1 MVTRADVH
9 AAAAASNR
17 DLGPLAWVLGE
28 THKSIASASKSL
40 KHFARE
46 AQAARDVDSA
56 AADASQ
62 LRLAR
67 QQLHQA
73 AGALEMVGQPL
84 AARMVRGMEAAVQQL
99 VQRPDKCTEFTAIA
113 LERAGFALLEYLES
127 QLSEHPQPAL
137 GLFPQFRQVQEM
149 AGADRIHPADLWDDV
164 WRWLD
169 PATPP
174 AAQPLAYG
182 ADARRRI
189 DQRVL
194 KMMRHAD
201 LHAVAELGVI
211 SLGLAAGER
220 AASPPAMFWKLCG
233 GFFEA
238 LGQALTPIDIYA
250 KRAASRVLLQYTA
263 LARGERA
270 VSERL
275 ALDLLFFCAQARPAA
290 DGAVPALAAVRACW
304 GLDRHAPV
312 EYMRPTF
319 GLYDPAVLAQA
330 RRRIETLKEQWSA
343 LAGGDMARLKACVN
357 QFNLVGESL
366 GKLHEQ
372 GQPLSDALQRVAAQ
386 VAQSGRPPSPALAME
401 TATAVL
407 FLEAS
412 FIDFEPG
419 DARFAARMRQLAERL
434 DGVCSGAG
442 ASALEPWMEELYRRV
457 SDRQTMGTVVGELRV
472 TLGEV
477 EQHLDQFFR
486 QPADPAVLAP
496 VPGQMA
502 QMRGVLSVLGLEQ
515 AALAVARL
523 SDAIVPLAAAE
534 ADPEAPPP
542 TGLFER
548 IGNSLGALGLQIDM
562 LGYQPLLARKLFV
575 YDEASGELRYTE
587 AAQAGDAADDGG
599 LDAGEFDPS
608 TRAADL
614 LGESQ
619 PVEPARL
626 EQIATLAAIDER
638 PALAQAA
645 NRAVEAA
652 REQDANRL
660 SAALE
665 QLQAAAR
672 PVTVLPAAAPPDDD
686 DRAADDEDDLL
697 DIFLEEAREVVQS
710 GQQAL
715 RALAAEPGDLEQQ
728 TTLRR
733 AFHTLKGSSR
743 MVGLAEFGAAAWSME
758 QLLNAWLAEQK
769 PVSDEL
775 RGLAGEAIDGFG
787 RWIDAI
793 AGHQAAPWQAAP
805 FRETADA
812 LRLRGQRLP
821 LAARLVEPAPAAED
835 APRPSQLGDFDLPDL
850 DLPEPESGPTPAP
863 QAAGVDLNPFD
874 SAIALG
880 GAALAAEP
888 PGAADAAEPAALPSR
903 VELLQFHLGDLSFLN
918 DDQGDA
924 EAATGAA
931 SEPLRGVSVEVA
943 DAGPLSDELLAEFQ
957 AAGLPATPEVQATL
971 APDGAPPPSPYVTAS
986 ETEED
991 AELYK
996 QIGELR
1002 ISAPLYNVYLNEADD
1017 WSRQLMAE
1025 LADWAL
1031 EPDRP
1036 VPELAM
1042 ARAHALAG
1050 SSATVGFAALSGL
1063 ARAVEHALQRL
1074 VGQPRATAAQA
1085 RVLGEAAEDIRR
1097 VLHQFAAGLMKP
1109 PSEAILAAVQA
1120 IEPTDAAAE
1129 QPVPAETAV
1138 AAEAAPRHGIGES
1151 IDATDA
1157 VDPDLFPI
1165 FEEEAQELLPR
1176 LSAALRGWAGQAD
1189 DQAAR
1194 GEALRALHTL
1204 KGSARLAGAL
1214 RLGEMAHRI
1223 ESAIEAI
1230 GAEGARAQDVEPL
1243 LDHLDELQ
1251 ENFRKLQDGGAGV
1264 ASAGAERAS
1273 MPPADET
1280 APETPA
1286 PQASAA
1292 PAPVA
1297 RGEVAEPAA
1306 LSLVTARAAASQAVR
1321 VRAQLLDRMLNQ
1333 AGEMMTA
1340 RARMEVEAGRL
1351 RGSLG
1356 ELTGNLERLRQQ
1368 LRDVELQAETQMQSR
1383 LAQSKDAQQNFD
1395 PLEFDRFTR
1404 MQELTRMMAESVN
1417 DVATVQRSLQ
1427 RALEASED
1435 DLAAQARQSRELQR
1449 DLLRTRM
1456 VEFESLSE
1464 RLYRVVR
1471 QTAKE
1476 AGKQVRLD
1484 IVGGA
1489 IEIDR
1494 SVLERMTPAFEHL
1507 LRNCVVHG
1515 IEPPEARDA
1524 LGKDPVGA
1532 VTVTV
1537 HQAGNDVAIEFR
1549 DDGAGLD
1556 LARLRERALQKGL
1569 LAPEQAVTDAEL
1581 RDLVFLPGFTTA
1593 TEVTELAGRGVG
1605 MDVVRIEVQAIG
1617 GRIETDSTPGQG
1629 AAFRLILPLT
1639 TAVTHIVMV
1648 RADRLAVGVP
1658 SNLIEI
1664 VRRVPVP
1671 KLQAAYESGR
1681 YRAGGED
1688 LPFYWAGALLQGSGR
1703 SSEPPARTAPVAI
1716 FRSADRRIAVHVDE
1730 VLGNQEVV
1738 VKGLGPQLA
1747 RLPGLVA
1754 MTALASGAVALIYN
1768 LVALAT
1774 VYGEQAR
1781 ALSVAAA
1788 ALPPASAPAGPAA
1801 GAAAAP
1807 SDIPLVLVV
1816 DDSITVR
1823 RVTQRLLQREGY
1835 RVALAADGLQGL
1847 EQLQAERPAVVLSD
1861 IEMPRMDGFDFV
1873 RNIRADEKL
1882 RDLPVIMITSRIAAK
1897 HRDHAREL
1905 GVDHYLGKP
1914 YAGDELLG
1922 LIKGYTRVGV
1932 NAAG

>member
-9 AAAAASNR
+9 ANAAASGR
-17 DLGPLAWVLGE
+17 DLGPLAWVLDE
-28 THKSIASASKSL
+28 TRKSIASASKSL

-46 AQAARDVDSA
+46 TQATRGVDSEA
-56 AADASQ
+56 SDASQ

-99 VQRPDKCTEFTAIA
+99 VQRPDKCSEFTAIA

-127 QLSEHPQPAL
+127 QLGERPRPAL

-149 AGADRIHPADLWDDV
+149 AGADRIHPADLWDGV

-174 AAQPLAYG
+174 AAQPLVYG
-182 ADARRRI
+182 ADARARI

-194 KMMRHAD
+194 KMMRHAN
-201 LHAVAELGVI
+201 ANAAAELGVI
-211 SLGLAAGER
+211 SLGLAAGET
-220 AASPPAMFWKLCG
+220 ASQPAIFWKLCG

-238 LGQALTPIDIYA
+238 LGQALTPIDVYA
-250 KRAASRVLLQYTA
+250 KRAASRVLLQYAA
-263 LARGERA
+263 LARGERT

-290 DGAVPALAAVRACW
+290 DGAAPALAAVRACW
-304 GLDRHAPV
+304 GLDRGVPV
-312 EYMRPTF
+312 DYMRPTF

-330 RRRIETLKEQWSA
+330 RRRIEAVKEHWSA

-357 QFNLVGESL
+357 QFALVSESL
-366 GKLHEQ
+366 DKLHEQ
-372 GQPLSDALQRVAAQ
+372 GKPLSEALQRVVAQ
-386 VAQSGRPPSPALAME
+386 VAQSGRPPGPALAME

-407 FLEAS
+407 FLDAS
-412 FIDFEPG
+412 FIDFQPG
-419 DARFAARMRQLAERL
+419 DARFAARMRQLADRL
-434 DGVCSGAG
+434 DSVRGGAP
-442 ASALEPWMEELYRRV
+442 APAIDPWMEDLYRRV
-457 SDRQTMGTVVGELRV
+457 SDRQTMGTVVGELRA

-486 QPADPAVLAP
+486 HPSDSAVLAP
-496 VPGQMA
+496 VPAQMA

-515 AALAVARL
+515 AALAVGRL
-523 SDAIVPLAAAE
+523 SDVIGPLAAAE
-534 ADPEAPPP
+534 ADPEGTPPV
-542 TGLFER
+542 GLFER
-548 IGNSLGALGLQIDM
+548 IGNSLGALGFQIDM
-562 LGYQPLLARKLFV
+562 LGYQPVLARKLFV
-575 YDEASGELRYTE
+575 YDADSGELRYVAGRAE
-587 AAQAGDAADDGG
+587 AAQAGDADGDAG
-599 LDAGEFDPS
+599 LDPGLNWGEFDPS

-614 LGESQ
+614 LDESQ
-619 PVEPARL
+619 PVEAAQL

-638 PALAQAA
+638 PALAEAA

-652 REQDANRL
+652 REQDAARL
-660 SAALE
+660 SEALE
-665 QLQAAAR
+665 ELQAAAH
-672 PVTVLPAAAPPDDD
+672 PDAALPQAPQPDDD
-686 DRAADDEDDLL
+686 DLAAADEDDLL
-697 DIFLEEAREVVQS
+697 DIFLEEAREVVQT

-715 RALAAEPGDLEQQ
+715 RALADEPGDLERQ

-743 MVGLAEFGAAAWSME
+743 MVGLAEFGEAAWAME

-769 PVSDEL
+769 PVSDDL
-775 RGLAGEAIDGFG
+775 RGLAGQALDGFG
-787 RWIDAI
+787 RWIDDI
-793 AGHQAAPWQAAP
+793 AGHRADHWQAAP

-812 LRLRGQRLP
+812 LRLRGQRLL
-821 LAARLVEPAPAAED
+821 LAALLAEPAPAADD
-835 APRPSQLGDFDLPDL
+835 APSPSQLGDFDLPDL
-850 DLPEPESGPTPAP
+850 ELSAPEDEFIPAP
-863 QAAGVDLNPFD
+863 EDVRLDPGPSGSVTD
-874 SAIALG
+874 LG
-880 GAALAAEP
+880 GEALAAAP
-888 PGAADAAEPAALPSR
+888 EPAALPSR
-903 VELLQFHLGDLSFLN
+903 VELLQFDFGDLSFL
-918 DDQGDA
+918 DSDQDGA
-924 EAATGAA
+924 GAA
-931 SEPLRGVSVEVA
+931 PGAAPEPPSGVSVEVA
-943 DAGPLSDELLAEFQ
+943 DAGPLNDELLAEFQ
-957 AAGLPATPEVQATL
+957 ASGLPGVQN
-971 APDGAPPPSPYVTAS
+971 APAADAAPPSPYVTAS
-986 ETEED
+986 ATEED
-991 AELYK
+991 AEFYK

-1002 ISAPLYNVYLNEADD
+1002 ISAPLYNVYLNEADE
-1017 WSRQLMAE
+1017 WSRQLSAE

-1036 VPELAM
+1036 VPELAV

-1050 SSATVGFAALSGL
+1050 SSATVGFEELSRL
-1063 ARAVEHALQRL
+1063 ARAVEHALERL

-1085 RVLGEAAEDIRR
+1085 RALGEAAEDIRR
-1097 VLHQFAAGLMKP
+1097 VLHQFAAGFMKP
-1109 PSEAILAAVQA
+1109 PSEAVLAAVQA
-1120 IEPTDAAAE
+1120 IEPVDAAAE
-1129 QPVPAETAV
+1129 PQALAKPAIGPVQTAPV
-1138 AAEAAPRHGIGES
+1138 APPRPGIGEG

-1189 DQAAR
+1189 DRAAR

-1230 GAEGARAQDVEPL
+1230 GAEGARAQDIEPL
-1243 LDHLDELQ
+1243 LDHLDELL
-1251 ENFRKLQDGGAGV
+1251 ESFRKLQDGGAGV
-1264 ASAGAERAS
+1264 ASAGAERAHAPL
-1273 MPPADET
+1273 PPAAASEAPAAS
-1280 APETPA
+1280 APEA
-1286 PQASAA
+1286 VAE

-1297 RGEVAEPAA
+1297 RGEVAQPAA

-1333 AGEMMTA
+1333 AGEMMSA

-1456 VEFESLSE
+1456 VEFESISE

-1476 AGKQVRLD
+1476 VDKQVRLD

-1489 IEIDR
+1489 IEMDR

-1515 IEPPEARDA
+1515 IEAPAARGA
-1524 LGKDPVGA
+1524 LGKDPVGT
-1532 VTVTV
+1532 VTVEV
-1537 HQAGNDVAIEFR
+1537 HQAGNDVAVEFR

-1556 LARLRERALQKGL
+1556 LARLREHALQKGL
-1569 LAPEQAVTDAEL
+1569 LAPDQSVTDVEL
-1581 RDLVFLPGFTTA
+1581 RNLIFTPGFTTA
-1593 TEVTELAGRGVG
+1593 SEVTELAGRGVG
-1605 MDVVRIEVQAIG
+1605 MDVVRTEVQAIG
-1617 GRIETDSTPGQG
+1617 GRIETDSVPGQG
-1629 AAFRLILPLT
+1629 AVFRLILPLT
-1639 TAVTHIVMV
+1639 TAVTHVVMV

-1658 SNLIEI
+1658 SNLVEV
-1664 VRRVPVP
+1664 VRRVPARE
-1671 KLQAAYESGR
+1671 LQAAYDSGR
-1681 YRAGGED
+1681 YRVGDEE
-1688 LPFYWAGALLQGSGR
+1688 LPFYWAGALFQSSGR

-1716 FRSADRRIAVHVDE
+1716 FRSADRRVAVHVDE

-1768 LVALAT
+1768 PVALAA
-1774 VYGEQAR
+1774 VYGAQAR
-1781 ALSVAAA
+1781 ALSVEAAA
-1788 ALPPASAPAGPAA
+1788 APLPAGPAA
-1801 GAAAAP
+1801 SVAAPP

-1847 EQLQAERPAVVLSD
+1847 AQLQAERPAVVLSD

-1873 RNIRADEKL
+1873 RNIRADEQL

-1914 YAGDELLG
+1914 YAEDELLG
-1922 LIKGYTRVGV
+1922 LVKGYARGQQD
-1932 NAAG
+1932 